1 MATKIIYFVR
11 HGETILNAAGIRQ
24 GADGSLSEAGKL
36 QVQKT
41 AEAFKHEKKFTTII
55 ASPFQRT
62 KETATILADKLKL
75 AVEYCDLLVE
85 RKNPTE
91 IIGKNKDD
99 VDVKIIT
106 DKIDGSFHEDDF
118 RYSDEENFS
127 DLKVRSRNLLEYI
140 SQKKESRLLMVTH
153 GIFLKMFIS
162 YMLYGEKMTERDY
175 ALISYESAMDNA
187 GVTICSYTTYWFKK
201 SEWRLLLWNGVG
213 VER

>member
-1 MATKIIYFVR
+1 MATKLIYFVR

-24 GADGSLSEAGKL
+24 GADGSLSEVGVQ
-36 QVQKT
+36 QVKRT
-41 AEAFKHEKKFTTII
+41 AEAFKREKKFNSII

-62 KETATILADKLKL
+62 QETASILAETLKL
-75 AVEYCDLLVE
+75 PVEYCDLLVE

-91 IIGKNKDD
+91 IIGKHKDD
-99 VDVKIIT
+99 PYVKNIT
-106 DKIDGSFHEDDF
+106 DRIDGSFHDDDF

-127 DLKVRSRNLLEYI
+127 DLKLRSRNLLQYI
-140 SQKKESRLLMVTH
+140 FERKEKRLLMVTH

-162 YMLYGEKMTERDY
+162 FMLYGEKMTERDY
-175 ALISYESAMDNA
+175 AMISYESAMDNA

-201 SEWRLLLWNGVG
+201 PKWRLLLWNGVG

>member
-24 GADGSLSEAGKL
+24 GCDGSLSDAGVA
-36 QVQKT
+36 QVKQT
-41 AEAFKHEKKFTTII
+41 AEAFKREKKFKSII

-62 KETATILADKLKL
+62 RETAAILVDTLKL
-75 AVEYCDLLVE
+75 PIEYCDLLVE

-99 VDVKIIT
+99 IEVKKIT
-106 DKIDGSFHEDDF
+106 DRIDGSFHEDDF

-127 DLKVRSRNLLEYI
+127 DLKLRSRSLLEFI
-140 SQKKESRLLMVTH
+140 KQRKENRLLMVTH

-162 YMLYGEKMTERDY
+162 YMLYGDKMTERDY

-187 GVTICSYTTYWFKK
+187 GVTICSYTTYWFRKNK
-201 SEWRLLLWNGVG
+201 WKLLLWNGVG
-213 VER
+213 VGR